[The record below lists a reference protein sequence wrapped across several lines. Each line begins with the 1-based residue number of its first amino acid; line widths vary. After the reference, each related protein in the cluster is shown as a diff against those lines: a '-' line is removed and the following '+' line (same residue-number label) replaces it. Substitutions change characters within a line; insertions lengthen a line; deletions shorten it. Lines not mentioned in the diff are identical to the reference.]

1 MLMVSQ
7 AFGGLNE
14 FLGGK
19 VSRSGQHYFPLRS
32 TIVMIILS
40 TAAARWADTIA
51 CKESFRMEEVA
62 EEVSHNLL
70 DLSSS

>member
-1 MLMVSQ
+1 MVSHY
-7 AFGGLNE
+7 GGLYE
-14 FLGGK
+14 FTGGK
-19 VSRSGQHYFPLRS
+19 VSWSGQHHFPLRS

-40 TAAARWADTIA
+40 TAAARWVDTIA
-51 CKESFRMEEVA
+51 CNESFRTEEVA